1 MMMDSIVNPDMHEEA
16 EKSSPV
22 MGDHPLQDTPD
33 LALINSSFP
42 LFVSEEHLD
51 IPELRRRVISGLPE
65 RELGTVLL
73 ENYYGRVAWE
83 SVLFRWSMSSTDG
96 HSFSL

>member
-1 MMMDSIVNPDMHEEA
+1 MMMDSIVKSDVHEEA
-16 EKSSPV
+16 EDSPV
-22 MGDHPLQDTPD
+22 TGDDPLQETSD

-42 LFVSEEHLD
+42 LLVSEEHVN

-83 SVLFRWSMSSTDG
+83 SVLFR
-96 HSFSL
+96 